1 MDSRPLSPSSKV
13 VIVGLA
19 PRLRR
24 SCYRHQIQ
32 RLAYL
37 NLDQANGGIIRN
49 LGEAGIAIQA
59 VAPLC
64 PNQEVFLRFDLAQ
77 PRVRVQATGRVAWAD
92 PAGQA
97 GVEFLSLPQRS
108 RRLLKEWIFIQL
120 LTMAV
125 QATGA
130 TYVEGGE
137 QAAELLFSARSRP
150 AIRLEPEVRAAAWL
164 AEDKAEDTQ
173 PRSFDLSWFP
183 FAISAPALS
192 RLVDGLILLSAVLL
206 FAVIC
211 MVMIG
216 AVPAWP
222 VALILGLGITA
233 VFAALYWFLFWFWI
247 GGTPGSFLAGITLA
261 TFDEDIQA
269 DDRPRFR

>member
-1 MDSRPLSPSSKV
+1 MDSRRLSSSSKAF
-13 VIVGLA
+13 IVGLA
-19 PRLRR
+19 PRLQRC
-24 SCYRHQIQ
+24 CYRHQIQ

-37 NLDQANGGIIRN
+37 NLDQGNGGIIRN

-64 PNQEVFLRFDLAQ
+64 PNQQVFLRFDLAQ
-77 PRVRVQATGRVAWAD
+77 PRVRVEATGRVAWAD

-120 LTMAV
+120 LTMA
-125 QATGA
+125 TGA
-130 TYVEGGE
+130 TYVESGE
-137 QAAELLFSARSRP
+137 QATELLFSARSRP
-150 AIRLEPEVRAAAWL
+150 AIRFEPEVKAAWL
-164 AEDKAEDTQ
+164 AEDEDKQ
-173 PRSFDLSWFP
+173 PRALHLSWFP

-206 FAVIC
+206 FAVIG
-211 MVMIG
+211 MAMIG

-222 VALILGLGITA
+222 VALILGLGVTG
-233 VFAALYWFLFWFWI
+233 VFAALYWFLFLFWI
-247 GGTPGSFLAGITLA
+247 GGTPGSFLARLTVD
-261 TFDEDIQA
+261 TFDDGDIQA
-269 DDRPRFR
+269 ADRPRFR

>member
-24 SCYRHQIQ
+24 CCYRHQIQ

-120 LTMAV
+120 LTMAL

-130 TYVEGGE
+130 TCVESGE
-137 QAAELLFSARSRP
+137 QAAELLFSASSRP
-150 AIRLEPEVRAAAWL
+150 AIRLEPEVREAWL
-164 AEDKAEDTQ
+164 AEENKQ
-173 PRSFDLSWFP
+173 PRAFDLSWFP

-192 RLVDGLILLSAVLL
+192 RLVDGLILLSSVLL

-222 VALILGLGITA
+222 VTLILGLGITA

-247 GGTPGSFLAGITLA
+247 GGTPGSFLARITVA
-261 TFDEDIQA
+261 TFDEGDIQA

>member
-1 MDSRPLSPSSKV
+1 MDSRPQSPSSQAV
-13 VIVGLA
+13 SAGLA
-19 PRLRR
+19 PRLKRR
-24 SCYRHQIQ
+24 CYRHQIQ

-64 PNQEVFLRFDLAQ
+64 PNQQVFLRFDLAP
-77 PRVRVQATGRVAWAD
+77 PRVRVEATGRVAWAD

-97 GVEFLSLPQRS
+97 GVEFLSLPPRS

-120 LTMAV
+120 LTMAL

-130 TYVEGGE
+130 TYVESGE

-150 AIRLEPEVRAAAWL
+150 TIRFAPEVRAACL
-164 AEDKAEDTQ
+164 AEDEDQQ
-173 PRSFDLSWFP
+173 PRTFDLPWFP
-183 FAISAPALS
+183 FAISASALA

-211 MVMIG
+211 MAMIG

-222 VALILGLGITA
+222 VALVLGLGVTS

-247 GGTPGSFLAGITLA
+247 GGTPGSFLARLTGD
-261 TFDEDIQA
+261 TFDKGDIQA